1 MGKSSTGVRPPKPF
15 RGPVSLQYA
24 FAILKANVAI
34 FHPLKTISE
43 WTPKQGEARHRMHF
57 HVRDRTNFTVKSVPF
72 FSLPVSYLGVT
83 PVESGTG
90 RGVGTQNEGLQFSR
104 VVIKTLDTQKSF
116 SIFSLSAP
124 CLRRPFNSRFSLSL
138 SLPTLSSTH
147 WLARWRHR
155 CQSRTRR
162 RVCVRVCCVS
172 WKHYVQCSIKMS

>member
-1 MGKSSTGVRPPKPF
+1 
-15 RGPVSLQYA
+15 
-24 FAILKANVAI
+24 
-34 FHPLKTISE
+34 
-43 WTPKQGEARHRMHF
+43 MHF

-138 SLPTLSSTH
+138 SLPSAQPTGL
-147 WLARWRHR
+147 LGDVIAAKAGPGD
-155 CQSRTRR
+155 
-162 RVCVRVCCVS
+162 VCVCVCVVFLES
-172 WKHYVQCSIKMS
+172 TTYNAVLK

>member
-1 MGKSSTGVRPPKPF
+1 MGKRGTGVRPPKPF

-43 WTPKQGEARHRMHF
+43 WTQKQGEARHRMHF

-138 SLPTLSSTH
+138 SPYPQLNPLACSVTSSLPKQDPETCVCACVLCF
-147 WLARWRHR
+147 LKAL
-155 CQSRTRR
+155 RTMQ
-162 RVCVRVCCVS
+162 
-172 WKHYVQCSIKMS
+172 Y